1 LAKRAK
7 QEALRAYVNRVKSAG
22 LGGLFHME
30 KVQRTAGARLQAVD
44 QAEDGGVESD
54 PERERDQSQKSER
67 RRFE

>member
-1 LAKRAK
+1 
-7 QEALRAYVNRVKSAG
+7 
-22 LGGLFHME
+22 ME